1 MLSEI
6 KEVMSCETDLNRNG
20 LLDMI
25 PLTFN
30 KNQIISNVYD
40 PSQNDQ
46 IIPQKISL
54 ELQNSRKLLIVGFD
68 PRYNNKVIEE
78 LSKYGKIKK
87 TEYHQK
93 NNYILIKYEKEYEA
107 RNALKSYD
115 PFFLDKSNKSK
126 IVKIETYFG
135 KIGNMKLKDREGL
148 IETFNSGNR
157 STTIKIPRKSYLEK
171 FYEILSFIIW

>member
-25 PLTFN
+25 PNTFN
-30 KNQIISNVYD
+30 KNQIISNVYE
-40 PSQNDQ
+40 PSQNNHM
-46 IIPQKISL
+46 IPQKISL

-68 PRYNNKVIEE
+68 PRFNNKVIEE

-93 NNYILIKYEKEYEA
+93 NNYLLLKYEKEYEA
-107 RNALKSYD
+107 RNALKNYN

-126 IVKIETYFG
+126 IVRVEPYFG
-135 KIGNMKLKDREGL
+135 KIGNMKLKDKEDL
-148 IETFNSGNR
+148 IETFNAGNR

-171 FYEILSFIIW
+171 FYEILTFFIW